1 MKIHVKSVNASLF
14 FNRITLI
21 LYLHAF
27 SNDLTYR
34 LECTFNLE
42 TCLKMEIHVIAL
54 CTYAYGSHEIGI
66 IFLIFQHF

>member
-1 MKIHVKSVNASLF
+1 MKIRVTSVNATCSLC

-34 LECTFNLE
+34 LECTLE

-54 CTYAYGSHEIGI
+54 CSYVYDSHEIGI
-66 IFLIFQHF
+66 IL